1 MSEVK
6 YKDGGSPFIIEEC
19 FLSSSRI
26 ITRIEIKSLIA
37 DFVIY
42 EHIEKPYLTGKISI
56 TDFDGIIQDMAFG
69 GDEFIDIVIKRPG
82 NSNSLSLKF
91 HLDRIMTSSKSN
103 EKVETYFFHMVS
115 ESEYRS
121 NALNVNKYYTGLPGK
136 IIQDIVKEFVN
147 LDITNNDNQLDASLP
162 LKVIIPNMSPLDAAS
177 WIKKR
182 SITNEGMPFFLYQPL
197 KGNNLIYID
206 LGSVLSQ
213 EVINPNTPF
222 ADWQAAAEIP
232 GVANTQQILN
242 VNFNNSENLYDYIR
256 DGFVGANY
264 DYYDTQIGSF
274 KQIKLSIREIFNKL
288 RLSNTLE
295 QSVLNYVYPFESRI
309 DDTFLSDKVSR
320 SIASWP
326 SSGSYNQGFTKY
338 ASYTEEENHETYS
351 RRVAGIAIK
360 NILLK
365 SNMTVTI
372 KGTDFLDNE
381 ENYGVG
387 RLIRFLFTRNKEN
400 ITTDA
405 QAALDLRKSGN
416 YLVMAASHSFSKNP
430 DSYNV
435 TLYCTKLESVDS
447 SLRRAA

>member
-19 FLSSSRI
+19 FLSSSRL

-56 TDFDGIIQDMAFG
+56 TDFDGLFQDIAFG
-69 GDEFIDIVIKRPG
+69 GDEFIDLVLKRPG
-82 NSNSLSLKF
+82 NQNTLSLRF
-91 HLDRIMTSSKSN
+91 HLDRIMAASKSN
-103 EKVETYFFHMVS
+103 EKVETFFFHMVS
-115 ESEYRS
+115 ESEYNS
-121 NALNVNKYYTGLPGK
+121 NASNVNKYYTGLPGK
-136 IIQDIVKEFVN
+136 IIQDIVKEYTN
-147 LDITNNDNQLDASLP
+147 LDVSTNNNQLDASLP

-182 SITNEGMPFFLYQPL
+182 AITNEGMPFFLFQPL
-197 KGNNLIYID
+197 KGKDLIYTD
-206 LGSVLSQ
+206 LGTLLKQ
-213 EVINPNTPF
+213 DVINPDTPF

-242 VNFNNSENLYDYIR
+242 ANFNNSENLYDYIR

-264 DYYDTQIGSF
+264 DYYDTQIGSY
-274 KQIKLSIREIFNKL
+274 KQIKLSIRDIFNKL
-288 RLSNTLE
+288 KLSNTLE
-295 QSVLNYVYPFESRI
+295 QSVLKYVYPFDSKI

-320 SIASWP
+320 SIASYP
-326 SSGSYNQGFTKY
+326 SSGSYNQGFSRY
-338 ASYTEEENHETYS
+338 ATYTEEENHETYA
-351 RRVAGIAIK
+351 RRVSGIAIR

-365 SNMTVTI
+365 SSMTVTV

-387 RLIRFLFTRNKEN
+387 RLIRFLYARNQEN
-400 ITTDA
+400 LPTDA
-405 QAALDLRKSGN
+405 QAALDLRKSGD
-416 YLVMAASHSFSKNP
+416 YLIMAASHSFTKNP
-430 DSYNV
+430 DTYNA
-435 TLYCTKLESVDS
+435 TLYCTKLQSIDS
-447 SLRRAA
+447 SLRRTA

>member
-1 MSEVK
+1 MSEIK

-26 ITRIEIKSLIA
+26 QTTIEIKSLIA

-56 TDFDGIIQDMAFG
+56 TDFDGIIQDIAFG

-82 NSNSLSLKF
+82 NKSSLSLKF
-91 HLDRIMTSSKSN
+91 HLDRIMASSKSN

-121 NALNVNKYYTGLPGK
+121 NASNVNKYYTGLPSK
-136 IIQDIVKEFVN
+136 IIQDIIKQYTN
-147 LDITNNDNQLDASLP
+147 LDISSDSNQLDASLP
-162 LKVIIPNMSPLDAAS
+162 LKVIIPNMSPLDAVS

-197 KGNNLIYID
+197 RGNNLIYTD
-206 LGSVLSQ
+206 LGSVLRQ
-213 EVINPNTPF
+213 EVANPNTPF

-242 VNFNNSENLYDYIR
+242 VNFNNSENLYDFVR

-264 DYYDTQIGSF
+264 DYYDTQVGSF

-295 QSVLNYVYPFESRI
+295 QSVLNYVYPFDSRI

-365 SNMTVTI
+365 SNMTVTV

-387 RLIRFLFTRNKEN
+387 RLIRFLFARNKEN
-400 ITTDA
+400 IPTDA
-405 QAALDLRKSGN
+405 QSALDLRKSGN
-416 YLVMAASHSFSKNP
+416 YLVMAASHSFTKNP

-447 SLRRAA
+447 SLRRVS